1 MDADAQRV
9 ERQRALEE
17 KRMKLEKL
25 KREREER
32 SRAQAD
38 ESRVGPPTEPKEN
51 IANVSTRAEVDDL
64 VSSLLGDSKTKPT
77 VPATS
82 PAEGSS
88 FPAAIITTA
97 SSSSG
102 ASEHTSALLSEKLAR
117 LSFVSAVVH
126 IDILPRERE
135 AYEKEVQVRL
145 AASRGFYTN
154 EVTLKPLL
162 SFTQT
167 DAIDFGDNL
176 ESPSFGALDVGRM
189 SLTPMKGS
197 GAAHW
202 RRQKLTVGPGNSATS
217 QASPTK
223 TNFALSFGS
232 TSLST
237 PSKAHQDSP
246 DTHEMSAEELERIQ
260 VSEPFGSFMELAGRR
275 MERALAQSASSFDIL
290 HSYTR
295 SGNDSVR
302 RTSESQILSDL
313 ACFECDISKSRPVM
327 DIQVSPHT
335 ASQQGLFLVAYGAAG
350 QAKGWQ
356 GAVGGHSSFLS
367 SDVGGSDDSAGVVC
381 LWQAALPMSPEK
393 RLVASSPVMAAQF
406 HAEDQN
412 LVIGGC
418 HNGQV
423 LLWDLRS
430 SSPHPVQRSNLAGKG
445 HRHPVTSI
453 MAVSSAAAY
462 ELVSV
467 SSDGQI
473 CHWDVQRLS
482 DPVTST
488 FATTTASASGS
499 VPTDSTSSSSI
510 AINVS
515 CTVLGLGEGEASKE
529 VCIILAL
536 L

>member
-1 MDADAQRV
+1 
-9 ERQRALEE
+9 
-17 KRMKLEKL
+17 
-25 KREREER
+25 
-32 SRAQAD
+32 
-38 ESRVGPPTEPKEN
+38 
-51 IANVSTRAEVDDL
+51 
-64 VSSLLGDSKTKPT
+64 
-77 VPATS
+77 
-82 PAEGSS
+82 
-88 FPAAIITTA
+88 
-97 SSSSG
+97 
-102 ASEHTSALLSEKLAR
+102 
-117 LSFVSAVVH
+117 
-126 IDILPRERE
+126 
-135 AYEKEVQVRL
+135 
-145 AASRGFYTN
+145 
-154 EVTLKPLL
+154 
-162 SFTQT
+162 
-167 DAIDFGDNL
+167 
-176 ESPSFGALDVGRM
+176 
-189 SLTPMKGS
+189 MKGG

-202 RRQKLTVGPGNSATS
+202 RRQKLTVGMGNNAVS
-217 QASPTK
+217 QVSPLK
-223 TNFALSFGS
+223 TGLALNFGS
-232 TSLST
+232 TTLST
-237 PSKAHQDSP
+237 PSKAQQASS
-246 DTHEMSAEELERIQ
+246 DTHEISAEELERIQ

-290 HSYTR
+290 HSYTQ

-313 ACFECDISKSRPVM
+313 ACFECDFAKSRPVM
-327 DIQVSPHT
+327 DIQFSPHT
-335 ASQQGLFLVAYGAAG
+335 ASQQGLFLVAYGATG

-367 SDVGGSDDSAGVVC
+367 SEVGASDDSAGVVC
-381 LWQAALPMSPEK
+381 LWQAALPTSPEK
-393 RLVASSPVMAAQF
+393 RLIASSPVIAAQF

-412 LVIGGC
+412 IVIGGC

-445 HRHPVTSI
+445 HRHPVTSLVAI
-453 MAVSSAAAY
+453 SSTAAY

-488 FATTTASASGS
+488 FATTSTSASGS
-499 VPTDSTSSSSI
+499 APADSTSSSST

-529 VCIILAL
+529 VRVTLAL